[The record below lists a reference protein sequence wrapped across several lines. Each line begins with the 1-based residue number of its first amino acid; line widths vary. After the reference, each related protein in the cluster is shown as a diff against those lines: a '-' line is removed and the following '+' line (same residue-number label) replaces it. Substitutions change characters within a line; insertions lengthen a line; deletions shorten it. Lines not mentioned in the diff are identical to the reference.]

1 MNKLAK
7 ENVILFGTTLAAIAA
22 GYWFFRF
29 SYEVS
34 APFPF
39 SQEIMLLLLGAIVT
53 GSITAVLLNRQ
64 TLNELKKEESV
75 KFLNIKMDTYLS
87 LMDGLEASIVAGE
100 TTREDII
107 RLRFLAQKLALVAS
121 PTVLEQFGAFLRV
134 YSDVSRDHDLRP
146 GEVDRVMEALAHLT
160 VTIREELGE
169 LSGRA
174 GPVPSSV
181 IKTTILKNSGRLPE
195 S

>member
-1 MNKLAK
+1 MNKFVK
-7 ENVILFGTTLAAIAA
+7 ENVILVSTTLAAIAA

-29 SYEVS
+29 SYNVS

-64 TLNELKKEESV
+64 TVNELKKEESV
-75 KFLNIKMDTYLS
+75 KFLNIKMEIYQS

-107 RLRFLAQKLALVAS
+107 RLRFLAQRLALVAS
-121 PTVLEQFGAFLRV
+121 PAVLEQFGAFLRV
-134 YSDVSRDHDLRP
+134 YSNVSRDHDLHP
-146 GEVDRVMEALAHLT
+146 GEEDTVMEALAYLT

-169 LSGRA
+169 LSGRTGRVA
-174 GPVPSSV
+174 SSV
-181 IKTTILKNSGRLPE
+181 IKAAILKNSGRLPE

>member
-1 MNKLAK
+1 MNKFAK
-7 ENVILFGTTLAAIAA
+7 ENLVLIGTTLAAIAA

-29 SYEVS
+29 AYDVS
-34 APFPF
+34 ASLPF
-39 SQEIMLLLLGAIVT
+39 SQEILLAFLGAIVT

-75 KFLNIKMDTYLS
+75 KFLNIKMDIYQA

-121 PTVLEQFGAFLRV
+121 ASVLEQFGTFLRV
-134 YSDVSRDHDLRP
+134 YSEVSRDHDLRP
-146 GEVDRVMEALAHLT
+146 GEEDRVMEALAHLT

-174 GPVPSSV
+174 DRIPSSV
-181 IKTTILKNSGRLPE
+181 IKTTILDNSGRLPE

>member
-1 MNKLAK
+1 MNKFVR
-7 ENVILFGTTLAAIAA
+7 ENVIPFITTLAAIAA

-39 SQEIMLLLLGAIVT
+39 SQEIILLLLGAIVT

-75 KFLNIKMDTYLS
+75 KFLNIKMDIYQS
-87 LMDGLEASIVAGE
+87 LMDGLVGSIVAGE
-100 TTREDII
+100 TKREDII

-121 PTVLEQFGAFLRV
+121 PAVLDQFGAFLRV
-134 YSDVSRDHDLRP
+134 YSEVSRDHDLRP
-146 GEVDRVMEALAHLT
+146 GEEDRVMEALAHLT
-160 VTIREELGE
+160 VTIREELSE

-174 GPVPSSV
+174 GRVPSSM
-181 IKTTILKNSGRLPE
+181 IKSTILNNSGRLPE

>member
-1 MNKLAK
+1 MNKLVK
-7 ENVILFGTTLAAIAA
+7 ENLILFGTTLAAIAA

-64 TLNELKKEESV
+64 TMNELKKEESV
-75 KFLNIKMDTYLS
+75 KFLDIKMDIYQS

-100 TTREDII
+100 TTREDTI
-107 RLRFLAQKLALVAS
+107 RLRFLAQRLALVAS
-121 PTVLEQFGAFLRV
+121 PAVLEQFGAFLRV
-134 YSDVSRDHDLRP
+134 YSEVAADHSLRP
-146 GEVDRVMEALAHLT
+146 GEEDRVMDALAHLT
-160 VTIREELGE
+160 VLIREELGE
-169 LSGRA
+169 LSGRTK
-174 GPVPSSV
+174 GTSTG
-181 IKTTILKNSGRLPE
+181 IKTTVLNNSGTLPE